1 MGKARPQ
8 KERPLA
14 NQRRGVIR
22 AAGGVVWRPTSK
34 HPQDEGAVEIALI
47 HRPRYDDWSIPK
59 GKLAPGESDLEG
71 AVREVLEE
79 TGLRVRVGRPLGEV
93 RYMKSSPTG
102 DSRPKVVRYWAMQ
115 ADSGAF
121 SPNREV
127 DQLRWVT
134 PAEAEGL
141 LTHDHDR
148 DVLAR
153 FIRGPALYGA
163 VLLVRHATAGSR
175 AAWSE
180 DDRARPLD
188 EQGWFQAQELVRSLS
203 RFEVDEIIAADFL
216 RCVQTVQP
224 LSEAI
229 GVPIREESLF
239 SEKGYPAHE
248 DEAEHLL
255 RKLGERLETAVV
267 CSQGD
272 VIPDLLDRISQRD
285 QVDLPHPAAIKKGG
299 FCALTFDGPRLFS
312 SEYFP
317 PPKQLD

>member
-1 MGKARPQ
+1 M
-8 KERPLA
+8 
-14 NQRRGVIR
+14 IR
-22 AAGGVVWRPTSK
+22 AAGGVVWRSVD
-34 HPQDEGAVEIALI
+34 QDSPEEDSVEIAII

-71 AVREVLEE
+71 ALREVLEE
-79 TGLRVRVGRPLGEV
+79 TGFRVRVGRPLGEV
-93 RYMKSSPTG
+93 RYMKSGPG
-102 DSRPKVVRYWAMQ
+102 GESRPKVVRYWAMQ
-115 ADSGAF
+115 ADSGTF
-121 SPNREV
+121 TPNREV
-127 DQLRWVT
+127 DLLRWLS
-134 PAEAEGL
+134 PAEAQTL

-148 DVLAR
+148 DVLER

-163 VLLVRHATAGSR
+163 VLLVRHASAGSR
-175 AAWSE
+175 GAWPG
-180 DDRARPLD
+180 DDRNRPLD

-203 RFEVDEIIAADFL
+203 RFDVDEIISADFL
-216 RCVQTVQP
+216 RCIQTVQP

-272 VIPDLLDRISQRD
+272 VIPDLLGRISERD
-285 QVDLPHPAAIKKGG
+285 QVDLAHPAAIKKGG

-312 SEYFP
+312 SEYFS
-317 PPKQLD
+317 PPKQTD